1 MSTQIAGAKPG
12 DGPFA
17 AREGE
22 EEPVV
27 GIEEE
32 VEAAEGAALG
42 FVPLLRFLWVEGS
55 LLPSLLTKIPVVFAP
70 QAFSGSDG
78 GGAAQWGQRVM
89 GWSAPLLQRA
99 QSGHNERCQQA
110 SSTRGSGADL

>member
-1 MSTQIAGAKPG
+1 VSTQIAGAKPG

-42 FVPLLRFLWVEGS
+42 FVPLLRFLWVGGR
-55 LLPSLLTKIPVVFAP
+55 LLPSLLIEILLLLRRRRSQAAMGVVRR
-70 QAFSGSDG
+70 SGG
-78 GGAAQWGQRVM
+78 KG
-89 GWSAPLLQRA
+89 
-99 QSGHNERCQQA
+99 
-110 SSTRGSGADL
+110 